1 MSLHVRYFYVLLS
14 IKPHSS
20 SIELMLSYV
29 LTFLEAFSND
39 YYGFMLD

>member
-1 MSLHVRYFYVLLS
+1 MSLNVRYFYVLLS

-20 SIELMLSYV
+20 PIKLMLSYV
-29 LTFLEAFSND
+29 LTFLVAFSDD